1 VENSSEPRGATSD
14 ETETIAALRREIVEL
29 KARVAELAV
38 RNAEL
43 VTQINNERYERPPHY

>member
-1 VENSSEPRGATSD
+1 VENSGEPPGGARG
-14 ETETIAALRREIVEL
+14 EVETIAALRREIVEL